1 MENYFNYFT
10 EIEEQFQRC
19 RGTPALLSTL
29 DWALIESWKE
39 AQWPL
44 PAVLAGI
51 ERAFEK
57 YNARPRRGR
66 RINGLA
72 YCAQAVTEAVE
83 QFSAGSSGAEK
94 SFSDRKNEEAYSSQE
109 ILDFLVACT
118 RALDEV
124 VTRAEEKGI
133 EELPTAVAS
142 LNRSLKE
149 LITAY
154 QAKERID
161 TEELENRLS
170 VLEQKLIAALTQASS
185 DELLGG
191 LRREVGNSL
200 ASYRGKMNGMQVAAL
215 EQQLLK
221 KRLFEHYRL
230 PRLSLFYL

>member
-10 EIEEQFQRC
+10 EIEEQVQRC

-57 YNARPRRGR
+57 YNARPRKGR
-66 RINGLA
+66 RINSLA

-83 QFSAGSSGAEK
+83 QYSAGSSGAEK
-94 SFSDRKNEEAYSSQE
+94 ISSERKSEDAFSSQE
-109 ILDFLVACT
+109 ILDFLAACT
-118 RALDEV
+118 RALAEV
-124 VTRAEEKGI
+124 VTRAEEKGQDG
-133 EELPTAVAS
+133 LAAGVAPLS
-142 LNRSLKE
+142 RSLGE
-149 LITAY
+149 LIAAY
-154 QAKERID
+154 QAEERID
-161 TEELENRLS
+161 SEELENRLS
-170 VLEQKLIAALTQASS
+170 VLEQKLSAALTQASS
-185 DELLGG
+185 EELLGD
-191 LRREVGNSL
+191 LRREAGNSL
-200 ASYRGKMNGMQVAAL
+200 ASYRGRMNAMQVAAL

>member
-57 YNARPRRGR
+57 YNARPRKGR
-66 RINGLA
+66 RINSLT

-83 QFSAGSSGAEK
+83 QYSAGFSGAGK
-94 SFSDRKNEEAYSSQE
+94 SSSDRKNEEAFSSQE

-124 VTRAEEKGI
+124 ATRAGEKGQD
-133 EELPTAVAS
+133 ELRTAVAP
-142 LNRSLKE
+142 LNRSLQD
-149 LITAY
+149 LIAAY
-154 QAKERID
+154 QAEERID

-185 DELLGG
+185 EELLGG